1 MKKNRE
7 QKKTKCAFL
16 HRATYRTGRV
26 DRALLDVIDE
36 GNVVARVPIQRVEH
50 RVEVHRIQ
58 ELVYR
63 VNHLLGGEK
72 KRKPLNVYH

>member
-1 MKKNRE
+1 M
-7 QKKTKCAFL
+7 
-16 HRATYRTGRV
+16 

-72 KRKPLNVYH
+72 KTQTVKSVPLGSKLFLHCYWC